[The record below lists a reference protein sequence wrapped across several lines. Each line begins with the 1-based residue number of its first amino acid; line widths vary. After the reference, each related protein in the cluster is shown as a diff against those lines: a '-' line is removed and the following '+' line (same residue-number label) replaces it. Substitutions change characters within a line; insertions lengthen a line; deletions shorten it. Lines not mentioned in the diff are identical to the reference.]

1 MAIDIRSAVMPVD
14 NFPTRWQAVIFRNY
28 GMLTNERIGKVL
40 GCDAAT
46 VEAEAIRLGISNTP
60 YQKEWEKSGYITI
73 YRNNW
78 FLLPKEQL
86 IELLGMSEEKYEF
99 ILKEE
104 DFLGIKL
111 GDFKP
116 ECAPVRYYPL
126 SDEEIS
132 KTEKIAR
139 SIEKYNVLPTSM
151 PFDFSFDKSYG
162 SAKPREDI
170 NTFAHGYLTPCG
182 DVFEFGSENYLPD
195 SLLRKYSESG
205 IKGLWLHGVLSKLSS
220 GTSMISSAILS
231 RIL

>member
-1 MAIDIRSAVMPVD
+1 MAIKTKSAVMPVD

-99 ILKEE
+99 I
-104 DFLGIKL
+104 
-111 GDFKP
+111 
-116 ECAPVRYYPL
+116 
-126 SDEEIS
+126 
-132 KTEKIAR
+132 
-139 SIEKYNVLPTSM
+139 
-151 PFDFSFDKSYG
+151 
-162 SAKPREDI
+162 
-170 NTFAHGYLTPCG
+170 
-182 DVFEFGSENYLPD
+182 
-195 SLLRKYSESG
+195 
-205 IKGLWLHGVLSKLSS
+205 
-220 GTSMISSAILS
+220 
-231 RIL
+231 